1 MRRDDDDDDDY
12 DNDNDAAD
20 GISVQSAESNPT
32 SADGIGRLCR
42 SIRHD
47 EYA

>member
-1 MRRDDDDDDDY
+1 MRRNDD

-20 GISVQSAESNPT
+20 GFSVQSAEPDFT